1 MKNRATNTT
10 TLNPSNRSG
19 KTDKFQKSPS
29 NVPVRAMDP
38 SNRSGKTDVNN
49 KKVNLASSNNNNESS
64 GPIKGKRI
72 KIKTQG
78 PSNRTRTMDNPRPS
92 NRTRTIDNP
101 RSSNRTRTY
110 ERS

>member
-19 KTDKFQKSPS
+19 KTD
-29 NVPVRAMDP
+29 
-38 SNRSGKTDVNN
+38 VND

-78 PSNRTRTMDNPRPS
+78 QSNRTRTIDNPRPS
-92 NRTRTIDNP
+92 NRTRT
-101 RSSNRTRTY
+101 Y